1 MPTARL
7 TRRLVGRVL
16 LGLPYPSRS
25 GRLTAPS
32 SQRFGVWWTRHPRL
46 LHAFALVALGWT
58 AVYLGWRIGFS
69 AAGAEPVLWG
79 ALLLAE
85 LYGLW
90 NLATLAWMTWEVDAR
105 DAHGDPSADP
115 AAAAKSLSSAEL
127 TVDVYICTYD
137 EPLHVLE
144 ATLAGCALLDRAHTT
159 YVLDDGRREE
169 VRELAAA
176 WDATWI
182 TRPDK
187 SHAKAGNIN
196 HALPMTDGDLVLVLD
211 ADHVPMPDALSILC
225 EPFGD
230 PAVALVQSPHDFSN
244 HDSIQHYALGRHEQS
259 LFFSVICRGKD
270 RHGAAFWCGSGA
282 VIRRDAL
289 LQAGGVATETIAEDF
304 HTTIKLHRA
313 GWKSRYEPRTVVQGL
328 APHDLASYLLQRDRW
343 ARGNLAVFTTP
354 ESPLRARG
362 LSRAQRMSYFASLTG
377 YLAGPVRLLLLA
389 VLIAVLWSAALP
401 LRVAPVAL
409 ATLWAPAT
417 LLSILAGTALCRG
430 VQSAA
435 ETSHFELCTAEI
447 FTRALR
453 CALRPGRASFRVTP
467 KEGVD
472 PGGWQSLRQFRAVL
486 VIAVL
491 LGAGIVLRV
500 LQDFGAGFLPSMP
513 GFAAWFVPLLG
524 TLELRRVLRTLAVAG
539 RRRQLR
545 TEYRTPLET
554 SAFVEPRGTMT
565 PPRDV
570 LAPEPAGT
578 PLLAKVHDIT
588 HSGLGFE
595 LATPLDR
602 ESMMRL
608 SLRLPEV
615 DGERASTIS
624 FEAQVRSCRQTS
636 SGWRI
641 GAAITHADEDVRRR
655 IVEYCHVVWPYL
667 RLRGIVDQIPL
678 AAPTTA
684 PLAVSEVSLEAVP
697 LEAVPA

>member
-1 MPTARL
+1 M
-7 TRRLVGRVL
+7 V
-16 LGLPYPSRS
+16 
-25 GRLTAPS
+25 
-32 SQRFGVWWTRHPRL
+32 
-46 LHAFALVALGWT
+46 
-58 AVYLGWRIGFS
+58 WRIGFS
-69 AAGAEPVLWG
+69 ARGAEPVLWG

-85 LYGLW
+85 LYGVW
-90 NLATLAWMTWEVDAR
+90 NLATLAWMTWEVGAGGAR
-105 DAHGDPSADP
+105 RVDRSVGL
-115 AAAAKSLSSAEL
+115 AAGAAGAAGAPDSPSSAEL

-196 HALPMTDGDLVLVLD
+196 HALPLTDGDLVLVLD

-230 PAVALVQSPHDFSN
+230 PTVALVQSPHDFSN

-259 LFFSVICRGKD
+259 LFISVICPGKD

-282 VIRRDAL
+282 VIRRGAL

-377 YLAGPVRLLLLA
+377 YLAGPMRLLLLA
-389 VLIAVLWSAALP
+389 VLVAVLWSAALP

-491 LGAGIVLRV
+491 LSAGIVLRV
-500 LQDFGAGFLPSMP
+500 IQDFGAGLLPSMP

-524 TLELRRVLRTLAVAG
+524 ALELRRVLRTLAVAG

-554 SAFVEPRGTMT
+554 SAFVEPLQAAEPPLSLGRPRAVE
-565 PPRDV
+565 PPRSLARPRAV
-570 LAPEPAGT
+570 LAAEPAST

-602 ESMMRL
+602 ESVVRL
-608 SLRLPEV
+608 SLRLPGV
-615 DGERASTIS
+615 DRERASTIS

-641 GAAITHADEDVRRR
+641 GAAITRADEDARRR

-667 RLRGIVDQIPL
+667 RLRGTFDQPPL

-684 PLAVSEVSLEAVP
+684 PPAVSHVSLEAVP
-697 LEAVPA
+697 A